1 VPGNVPGLALA
12 RPNRYKRRMGKILER
27 IFRLSELGTTAG
39 RELVAGATTFVTMS
53 YIIVVNPKILEA
65 AGIPF
70 GPGMVATILA
80 AFLGSLAMGLYAN
93 RPFAV
98 APYMGENAFV
108 AFTVVKVL
116 GYDWRTAL
124 GATFIGGVLFLVL
137 TILGAREWLIRSLP
151 EGLKRSFAMGI
162 GLFLTFIGLSTTG
175 IVTLGVPGAPVQAG
189 SFHDP
194 KVLLAAAGFFIT
206 VGLMAWRVRGAI
218 ILGILIVTGL
228 SFVFGVAAPPARLVS
243 EPPSIAPVLL
253 ALNVPAAFAWGLF
266 SVILT
271 IFVMAFVDTMGSIYA
286 VSYRAD
292 LLDERGDLPDIHR
305 PLLVDAL
312 ATVVA
317 AALGTTTSGIFIESA
332 TGIEEGGRS
341 GLTAVVV
348 ACLFLSA
355 LFIEPFL
362 TSVPAC
368 AYGPSLIVVGLLM
381 MTAIRE
387 IDFTDLSETVPAFL
401 TIVLMSFTYN
411 IGIGM
416 TAGFVAYPLMKLVT
430 GRVREVAP
438 GLWVLAG
445 LSALFF
451 VFYPH

>member
-1 VPGNVPGLALA
+1 MPG
-12 RPNRYKRRMGKILER
+12 MLER
-27 IFRLSELGTTAG
+27 VFKLSSLGTTVG
-39 RELVAGATTFVTMS
+39 RECVAGATTFVTMS

-98 APYMGENAFV
+98 ATYMGENAFV

-116 GYDWRTAL
+116 GYDWQTAL
-124 GATFIGGVLFLVL
+124 GATFIGGVVFLVITL
-137 TILGAREWLIRSLP
+137 LGAREWLIRSLP
-151 EGLKRSFAMGI
+151 ESLKRSFAMGI
-162 GLFLTFIGLSTTG
+162 GLFLTFIGLSCTG
-175 IVTLGVPGAPVQAG
+175 IVTLGVPGAPVAAG
-189 SFHDP
+189 NFHSP
-194 KVLLAAAGFFIT
+194 AVLLAAGGFFLT
-206 VGLMAWRVRGAI
+206 TTLMAWRVRGAI
-218 ILGILIVTGL
+218 ILSILAITGL
-228 SFVFGVAAPPARLVS
+228 SFLLGVAEPPARLIS
-243 EPPSIAPVLL
+243 APPSIGPVLL
-253 ALNVPAAFAWGLF
+253 ALNVPAAFTWGLF

-286 VSYRAD
+286 VSYRAG

-312 ATVVA
+312 ATVA
-317 AALGTTTSGIFIESA
+317 AAVLGTTTTGIFIESA

-341 GLTAVVV
+341 GLTAVV
-348 ACLFLSA
+348 AALLFLSA
-355 LFIEPFL
+355 LFLEPFF
-362 TSVPAC
+362 TSVPPC
-368 AYGPSLIVVGLLM
+368 AYGPALIVVGLLM
-381 MTAIRE
+381 MTSIRE
-387 IDFTDLSETVPAFL
+387 IDFTDISETVPAFL

-416 TAGFVAYPLMKLVT
+416 TAGFASYPLMKLVT